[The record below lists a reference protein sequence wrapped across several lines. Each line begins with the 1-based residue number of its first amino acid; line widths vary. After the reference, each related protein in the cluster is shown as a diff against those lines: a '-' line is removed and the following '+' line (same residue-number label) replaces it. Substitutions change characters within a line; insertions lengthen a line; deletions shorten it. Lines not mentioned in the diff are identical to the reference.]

1 MRAAP
6 DFAKPH
12 LLNNWH
18 LHAGDPDDREQEAE
32 LRARSPISRADAIRT
47 PLMVVQGGN
56 DTRVTKAESDQLV
69 KALRARG
76 VDVTYLVRDDEGHGF
91 VNPENTIDAYRAA
104 DRFLARH
111 LSPSDGSALAMGGV
125 LGTAGQAAAVKE
137 INFATCQFS
146 DKYLTFTVEQ
156 KTLGGRPNYYGAT
169 TCATT
174 ARGRSGSTTSIRGTG
189 TSPRENARSHSSPF
203 TESSH
208 VRARRQQADGPS
220 HTFRLSRVAAS
231 TTTRGR
237 HASPLFLSCHSWSSA
252 GEHV

>member
-1 MRAAP
+1 MIHPLDPHFAAVLENLEQLSDGDLAAVSSDVCGQRWVVSFTHDRAPGITYYYNHSTGESRMLFRPYPHLDP
-6 DFAKPH
+6 DFLAPMT
-12 LLNNWH
+12 
-18 LHAGDPDDREQEAE
+18 PVTIP
-32 LRARSPISRADAIRT
+32 ARDGLDLPS
-47 PLMVVQGGN
+47 
-56 DTRVTKAESDQLV
+56 
-69 KALRARG
+69 
-76 VDVTYLVRDDEGHGF
+76 YLTLPVGT
-91 VNPENTIDAYRAA
+91 V
-104 DRFLARH
+104 
-111 LSPSDGSALAMGGV
+111 GGV

-208 VRARRQQADGPS
+208 VRARRQQAGGPS